1 MGYES
6 RIYVVSEY
14 KFDYG
19 NSLAYN
25 WDKPIETESGITH
38 EPYRK
43 SDGTP
48 MVYTETVAMFNLCKC
63 GNLFEVFKEEADGVI
78 YEPDSGDPILEDKYG
93 KRLTSADISDVV
105 KWVESERERD
115 DYWRLAILGDSLKS
129 LMENG
134 GSKLKVY
141 HYGY

>member
-6 RIYVVSEY
+6 RVYVVEEY

-19 NSLAYN
+19 NSIAYD
-25 WDKPIETESGITH
+25 WDKPIETESGITY

-63 GNLFEVFKEEADGVI
+63 KNLFEAFKEEADGVI
-78 YEPDSGDPILEDKYG
+78 YEPDTGKPILEDKYG
-93 KRLTSADISDVV
+93 RRLTSADIADVV
-105 KWVESERERD
+105 KWIEEKEDVD
-115 DYWRLAILGDSLKS
+115 WWRISTLLGALKS
-129 LMENG
+129 FMENG
-134 GSKLKVY
+134 GSGLKVY

>member
-6 RIYVVSEY
+6 RIYVVAEY

-19 NSLAYN
+19 NSLAYD
-25 WDKPIETESGITH
+25 WDKPIETEGGITY

-63 GNLFEVFKEEADGVI
+63 GNLFEAFKEEADGVV
-78 YEPDSGDPILEDKYG
+78 YEPDTGKPILEDKYG
-93 KRLTSADISDVV
+93 KRLTSADIADVV
-105 KWVESERERD
+105 KRIEEKEDTDW
-115 DYWRLAILGDSLKS
+115 WRISALLGALKS
-129 LMENG
+129 FMENG
-134 GSKLKVY
+134 GSELKVY

>member
-14 KFDYG
+14 KFNYG
-19 NSLAYN
+19 EHYAYN
-25 WDKPIETESGITH
+25 WDKPIETEGGITY

-48 MVYTETVAMFNLCKC
+48 MVYAETVAMFNLCKC

-78 YEPDSGDPILEDKYG
+78 YEPDSGEPILEDKYG
-93 KRLTSADISDVV
+93 KRLTSADITDVV
-105 KWVESERERD
+105 NWIEEKEDVDW
-115 DYWRLAILGDSLKS
+115 WRISALLGALKAF
-129 LMENG
+129 MENFG
-134 GSKLKVY
+134 DGLKVY